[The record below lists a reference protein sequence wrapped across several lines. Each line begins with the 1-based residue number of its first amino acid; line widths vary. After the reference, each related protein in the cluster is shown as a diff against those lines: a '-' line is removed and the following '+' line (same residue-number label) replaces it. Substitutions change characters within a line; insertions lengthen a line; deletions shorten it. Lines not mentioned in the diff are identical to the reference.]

1 MRSKTDIRFT
11 VAADID
17 QVMNALLAVERL
29 GEWAPSY
36 SDVRTGPRDAD
47 GRPRRVFVTAQFM
60 GSPDDQVLEF
70 SWEPDRVSW
79 TVVDS
84 SRGSKGHS
92 SFELFVVD
100 EGTEIDFH
108 EEMRLP
114 LPIPGLLF
122 NRALRKVSE
131 EAAANFADF
140 VQQFPGAG
148 GYAVG

>member
-11 VAADID
+11 VDADID
-17 QVMNALLAVERL
+17 QVMNALLAVERF
-29 GEWAPSY
+29 GEWATFY
-36 SDVRTGPRDAD
+36 RNVRTGPRDPE
-47 GRPRRVFVTAQFM
+47 GRPRRVFVTAEFM
-60 GSPDDQVLEF
+60 GSVDDQVLEF

-84 SRGSKGHS
+84 SRGSKGTS
-92 SFELFVVD
+92 SFELFAVD
-100 EGTEIDFH
+100 EGTEIDYH

-114 LPIPGLLF
+114 LPIPGVLF
-122 NRALRKVSE
+122 NRTLRRAAE

-140 VQQFPGAG
+140 VQQFPGVG